1 MVIKG
6 LVDGDDRLAYM
17 AFNEH
22 SYVARKI
29 NMYYSTLYYLGT
41 NPKFGNYIKENDTL
55 VVAGKL
61 SKRDLIEKEAT
72 IYSGITITKDKEY
85 INADNVKEDT
95 MYLKNI
101 DVKTGECFSRL
112 YVDGDITD
120 IKTDLYGY
128 KNDNSLVLV
137 TPCIDK
143 NDFNV
148 FDLKENLNKVL
159 SLLCFNDLQDTFD
172 VCEVLECP
180 KNEVIPFEHL
190 EMLINFSDVD
200 TVHVPFKI
208 DDAKILK
215 FYSFVYSEHFNSWY
229 DLNSN
234 VDLLAFETFSYY
246 FSKSRL
252 APLLNKLISQR
263 KVDSL
268 SDRGIA
274 RIYLK
279 DGAFGFVESGNRW

>member
-1 MVIKG
+1 M
-6 LVDGDDRLAYM
+6 
-17 AFNEH
+17 
-22 SYVARKI
+22 
-29 NMYYSTLYYLGT
+29 
-41 NPKFGNYIKENDTL
+41 
-55 VVAGKL
+55 
-61 SKRDLIEKEAT
+61 
-72 IYSGITITKDKEY
+72 
-85 INADNVKEDT
+85 
-95 MYLKNI
+95 
-101 DVKTGECFSRL
+101 
-112 YVDGDITD
+112 
-120 IKTDLYGY
+120 
-128 KNDNSLVLV
+128 
-137 TPCIDK
+137 
-143 NDFNV
+143 
-148 FDLKENLNKVL
+148 
-159 SLLCFNDLQDTFD
+159 QDTFD

-180 KNEVIPFEHL
+180 QNEVIPFEHL